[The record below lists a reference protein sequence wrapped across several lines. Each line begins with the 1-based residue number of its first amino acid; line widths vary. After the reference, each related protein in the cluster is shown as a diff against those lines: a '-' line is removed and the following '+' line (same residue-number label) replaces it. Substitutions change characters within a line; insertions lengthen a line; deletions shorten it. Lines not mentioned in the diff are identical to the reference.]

1 MSLIYTVR
9 VDSEVVVVGVLAWN
23 VLCNIQQRGQYW
35 LVRFT
40 WMHHDMVAVT

>member
-1 MSLIYTVR
+1 MSLIYSVR

-23 VLCNIQQRGQYW
+23 VCNIQQRGQYW

-40 WMHHDMVAVT
+40 WMHHDMMAVT